1 MSLGWEGRRL
11 VKTSNL
17 LLKNKTT
24 APVSPGQR
32 NRITLELLK
41 PPQIK
46 IASLLPAS
54 FRRRIERSKQRRK
67 GRGTQTSRIGEVGI
81 ARDRAW

>member
-17 LLKNKTT
+17 LLKNKAA